1 MLCPKSI
8 QYLTTSLGSPRSKT
22 HFVMKKVID
31 TKIIKKLRKNQIK
44 KGQLK
49 SIKGGEEIIIIE
61 EVGDM

>member
-1 MLCPKSI
+1 
-8 QYLTTSLGSPRSKT
+8 
-22 HFVMKKVID
+22 MKKVID